1 MSSLMSM
8 IGRRLQCPH
17 HSRTLAFV
25 FVCVF
30 IILFT
35 ASRSSIATSYDR
47 PAERNRQ
54 ETTIPAGDDLD
65 SVTMKLPA
73 AFRLSPHYRAF
84 LLFCRSPN
92 QYIYDRY
99 IRVACGQHGVDYNL
113 VKAIVRA
120 ESGFRPDAVSPKG
133 AVGLMQLMP
142 GTARELKVKDSLDP
156 YQNVE
161 AGVRY
166 LKKLLTRFP
175 NNITHAVAAYSAG
188 PDAVEKYR
196 GIPPYS
202 ETQLYVQVVMVLYRH
217 YSQ

>member
-1 MSSLMSM
+1 M
-8 IGRRLQCPH
+8 
-17 HSRTLAFV
+17 
-25 FVCVF
+25 
-30 IILFT
+30 
-35 ASRSSIATSYDR
+35 ASTATSYDR
-47 PAERNRQ
+47 PTGGRREG
-54 ETTIPAGDDLD
+54 TTIPADDDLD
-65 SVTMKLPA
+65 PVIMKLPG

-84 LLFCRSPN
+84 LLFYRSPN

-120 ESGFRPDAVSPKG
+120 ESGFRPNAVSPKG

-142 GTARELKVKDSLDP
+142 DTARELKVKDSLDP

-166 LKKLLTRFP
+166 LKKLLNRFP
-175 NNITHAVAAYSAG
+175 NNITHAIAAYSAG
-188 PDAVEKYR
+188 PEAVEKYR

-217 YSQ
+217 YSR